1 MTIRST
7 AARFLGASTFALV
20 AFAAQPALAQDAD
33 TAGAEATDGQLNTII
48 VTANRREENLQDV
61 PVSAATLDA
70 STVRTIFDAGA
81 EITALAARVP
91 GLFVESS
98 NGRAA
103 PRFYIRGLGNTDF
116 DLAASQPVSVVMD
129 DVVMENVTLK
139 SFPIFD
145 VERIEVL
152 RGPQGTLFG
161 RNTPAGIVK
170 IDTVKPGDEFAVDGS
185 VSYGSFNSISA
196 DGGVTVPLAPGV
208 VSLRL
213 SGLWQQRD
221 NWVDNGFTGEE
232 DAYGAY
238 SEVAGRAQLLVT
250 PGDRLSILGSYSIR
264 DLDGQ
269 STLFRANILGP
280 GDNELNDNYDRDT
293 VFYDAGGRNE
303 AAYKAEIATAKVD
316 YEADFATFTSI
327 TSWANSEGRSR
338 GDIDGGFGA
347 SFLRSWVR
355 ASSRSPATRRI
366 LIDLEQF
373 TQEVRIAS
381 AANGPLQWQVGGF
394 YFDSDFD
401 VTTVGF

>member
-1 MTIRST
+1 M
-7 AARFLGASTFALV
+7 
-20 AFAAQPALAQDAD
+20 
-33 TAGAEATDGQLNTII
+33 
-48 VTANRREENLQDV
+48 
-61 PVSAATLDA
+61 
-70 STVRTIFDAGA
+70 
-81 EITALAARVP
+81 
-91 GLFVESS
+91 
-98 NGRAA
+98 
-103 PRFYIRGLGNTDF
+103 
-116 DLAASQPVSVVMD
+116 
-129 DVVMENVTLK
+129 
-139 SFPIFD
+139 
-145 VERIEVL
+145 L

-347 SFLRSWVR
+347 SFLPVMGPGFIPFPSDTQD
-355 ASSRSPATRRI
+355 S
-366 LIDLEQF
+366 IDLEQF

-401 VTTVGF
+401 VTTVGFDFPPAVTVNHTNESWAVFGQVTGEITPALKLTGGLRYTEDEKQFAVTQTSFISAPGRRTALSRTSASAGILRHSMTSASMPASMRAWRAVSARLPSRAATWPSVRPRLSRHLKRS